1 MSSSKCFFW
10 RRIQSKYRLFCS
22 RFIAFIFDLSFLS
35 VFLQKKKVYLK
46 EYTVDLNF
54 ALIWTKVNFSM
65 DFLHTFT
72 VILPS
77 VTWTLNNFCFP
88 LDYHLPIM
96 RCGQTISSTAESQ
109 CVTHF
114 KVSLRRKHKGT
125 SKIHEITQ
133 YTPHKLYRLSIEFH
147 EVPTDALLRYKILL
161 QFTNPSS
168 RLFDCI

>member
-22 RFIAFIFDLSFLS
+22 RFIALNFDLRFLS
-35 VFLQKKKVYLK
+35 VICPKKNSVAKRMYSWLK
-46 EYTVDLNF
+46 LCPN
-54 ALIWTKVNFSM
+54 LSN
-65 DFLHTFT
+65 
-72 VILPS
+72 S

-96 RCGQTISSTAESQ
+96 HCGQTISSTAESQ

-147 EVPTDALLRYKILL
+147 EVPTEALLRYKILL
-161 QFTNPSS
+161 QFTNPST